1 MAMAMGMAMAM
12 AMATTPTTARTATAA
27 TRIEAALAK
36 PAVVVEASPDTPL
49 VWFDIAIR
57 GGAALD
63 PSGVEGLHRHAAL
76 LARRGAGGRDRAA
89 LDDVLD
95 GLGAALDIS
104 VSRDS
109 VALSGLALSRHLDA
123 VIDLAADV
131 LADPTFSPD
140 EHARLLRETPQVLDE
155 IRDDDSALATRWFDW
170 LCCPGHAYGRT
181 SLGTEASLGR
191 IERDAAIAC
200 WRREVVAD
208 NLVIGL
214 AGDVNE
220 ASARRI
226 VTRLTERLPPTG
238 AVDLALQAPA
248 GPTPGR
254 RVILVD
260 KPDRTQAQLRIG
272 HLSARYGGP
281 DTAELAIAEAV
292 FGGMFSSR
300 LMQEIRVK
308 RGWSYGAGCALR
320 RSRLPHWFEIWMA
333 AAIDVAGPAV
343 ALTLELLADYAAR
356 GPTDDEVDFARSY
369 LVGAMPFHVATA
381 RQRMQLAV
389 RDAVFDLPAGFTA
402 RLPEALAQLAAADV
416 RAACR
421 RQLRPEDIVT
431 VAVTT
436 AEQAGPALASV
447 GAGPLTVVAHD
458 QY

>member
-1 MAMAMGMAMAM
+1 MQND
-12 AMATTPTTARTATAA
+12 PV
-27 TRIEAALAK
+27 II
-36 PAVVVEASPDTPL
+36 VEPSPDTPL
-49 VWFDIAIR
+49 VWFEIAIR

-63 PSGVEGLHRHAAL
+63 PPGIEGLHRHAAL

-95 GLGAALDIS
+95 GLGAALEIS
-104 VSRDS
+104 VSRDAVS
-109 VALSGLALSRHLDA
+109 LSGLALARHLDA

-131 LADPTFSPD
+131 LAAPGFSAD

-181 SLGTEASLGR
+181 SLGTEASLAR
-191 IERDAAIAC
+191 IERDAAIAV
-200 WRREVVAD
+200 WRREVCAD

-214 AGDVNE
+214 AGDVDE

-226 VTRLTERLPPTG
+226 VGRLTERLPASGPRD
-238 AVDLALQAPA
+238 AAIEVPAAP
-248 GPTPGR
+248 PPGR

-272 HLSARYGGP
+272 HLATRYGGQ
-281 DTAELAIAEAV
+281 DTAELAVAEAV

-343 ALTLELLADYAAR
+343 ALTLDLFADYAAH

-389 RDAVFDLPAGFTA
+389 RDAVFGLPAGFTA
-402 RLPEALAQLAAADV
+402 RLPEALSALAAGDV

-421 RQLRPEDIVT
+421 RQLRPDAAVT

-436 AEQAGPALASV
+436 ADQAGDALAQA

>member
-1 MAMAMGMAMAM
+1 MRSSK
-12 AMATTPTTARTATAA
+12 PTVI
-27 TRIEAALAK
+27 IE
-36 PAVVVEASPDTPL
+36 PSPDTPL

-57 GGAALD
+57 GGASTD
-63 PSGVEGLHRHAAL
+63 PRGVEGLHRHAAL
-76 LARRGAGGRDRAA
+76 LARRGAGARDRAE
-89 LDDVLD
+89 LDETLD
-95 GLGAALDIS
+95 GLGAALDVG

-109 VALSGLALSRHLDA
+109 VSISGLALARQLDA
-123 VIDLAADV
+123 VVDLAADI
-131 LADPTFSPD
+131 LAEPRFGHD

-155 IRDDDSALATRWFDW
+155 IRDDDSALSTRWFDW
-170 LCCPGHAYGRT
+170 LCCPGHPYGRT
-181 SLGTEASLGR
+181 PLGTEATLLR
-191 IERDAAIAC
+191 IERAAAIEC

-214 AGDVNE
+214 AGDIDE
-220 ASARRI
+220 ANAERI
-226 VTRLTERLPPTG
+226 ATRLTERLPATSHRHVTLEVP
-238 AVDLALQAPA
+238 AAAP
-248 GPTPGR
+248 PGR

-272 HLSARYGGP
+272 HLAARYGDP
-281 DTAELAIAEAV
+281 DTAALALAEAV

-333 AAIDVAGPAV
+333 AGIDVAGSAV
-343 ALTLELLADYAAR
+343 ALTLDLFADYAAH

-389 RDAVFDLPAGFTA
+389 RDAVFDLPTGFTA
-402 RLPEALAQLAAADV
+402 KLPEALGALGASDV
-416 RAACR
+416 RAACKR
-421 RQLRPEDIVT
+421 HLRPDDAVT

-436 AEQAGPALASV
+436 AEQAGPSLA
-447 GAGPLTVVAHD
+447 GARAGTLAVVDHD
-458 QY
+458 EY

>member
-1 MAMAMGMAMAM
+1 MTKPKR
-12 AMATTPTTARTATAA
+12 TT
-27 TRIEAALAK
+27 LSK
-36 PAVVVEASPDTPL
+36 PVVVIEPSPDTPL

-57 GGAALD
+57 GGASTD
-63 PSGVEGLHRHAAL
+63 PRGVEGLHRHAAL
-76 LARRGAGGRDRAA
+76 LARRGAGSRDRAQ
-89 LDDVLD
+89 LDETLD
-95 GLGAALDIS
+95 SLGAALDVG

-109 VALSGLALSRHLDA
+109 VSVSGLALARHLDA
-123 VIDLAADV
+123 VVDLAADI
-131 LADPTFSPD
+131 LADPRFSQD

-181 SLGTEASLGR
+181 SLGTEASLDR
-191 IERDAAIAC
+191 IERRAAIEC
-200 WRREVVAD
+200 WKREVVAD

-214 AGDVNE
+214 AGDIDE
-220 ASARRI
+220 ASAERL
-226 VTRLTERLPPTG
+226 VTRLTERLPATSRREVSLEVP
-238 AVDLALQAPA
+238 AVTP
-248 GPTPGR
+248 PGR

-272 HLSARYGGP
+272 HLAARYGAP
-281 DTAELAIAEAV
+281 DTVEIALAEAV

-333 AAIDVAGPAV
+333 AGIDVAGSAV
-343 ALTLELLADYAAR
+343 ALTLDLFADYAAH

-389 RDAVFDLPAGFTA
+389 RDSVFDLPAGFTA
-402 RLPEALAQLAAADV
+402 RLPEALEALAAADV
-416 RAACR
+416 RAACK
-421 RQLRPEDIVT
+421 RQLRPDDAVT

-436 AEQAGPALASV
+436 AEQAGPSLAAAGG
-447 GAGPLTVVAHD
+447 GALTVVNHD
-458 QY
+458 AY